1 MGMVIDEELKI
12 KLKERQKLI
21 TLYNNKEIKNE
32 EYETK
37 MKELD
42 IVLNNIKEKILN
54 TFVSKKDTNQLP
66 KVEDNKIQQ
75 GEVKMAEEAKPVKAK
90 RVSRTAVVLE
100 VLQMKSIKNEDNAV
114 RKLVEKLPGTD
125 EKVARKHIKRLIGR
139 IIRKEKRFAKYN
151 FDTTNYLLTVAAQ

>member
-1 MGMVIDEELKI
+1 MGIIYDEELKV
-12 KLKERQKLI
+12 KLKERQKLVN
-21 TLYNNKEIKNE
+21 TYTNKEIKTE
-32 EYETK
+32 EFDNK

-42 IVLNNIKEKILN
+42 IVLNNIKQKILD

-75 GEVKMAEEAKPVKAK
+75 GEVKMAEDVKPAKVK

-139 IIRKEKRFAKYN
+139 IVRKEKRFAKYN
-151 FDTTNYLLTVAAQ
+151 FDTTNYLLTVTAQ